1 MDEENKEAKK
11 QDIEP
16 KDTKTSES
24 VENKNEEQQAEVKQE
39 ETSTIKKEEIEKE
52 EIPTSKQE
60 ETKTEDTSKDEPKE
74 ISKEEQPKEPKKEIK
89 KEEPKNTTKKVET
102 KTFEKSKVENKKNN
116 NVIIAI
122 VAVVALVII
131 AIFAYIN
138 MADSPKKVVEE
149 IFQDL
154 KSGNTKESVL
164 ASAFEEENFDEET
177 KKLLF
182 DKLEW
187 KIKEVKEE
195 GDTATVKVEVIN
207 KDFKTAIGNYMQK
220 AIKAAFSGGISN
232 EEDAT
237 NYLMEE
243 LSSDELQTV
252 SSEQTINLEKK
263 DGKWQVSEEN
273 DFVNILLPGFG
284 EALSAFN

>member
-1 MDEENKEAKK
+1 MDEENKEVTK

-16 KDTKTSES
+16 KDMKTNES
-24 VENKNEEQQAEVKQE
+24 VENKKEDQGKKEQVEVKKE
-39 ETSTIKKEEIEKE
+39 ETSTEK
-52 EIPTSKQE
+52 
-60 ETKTEDTSKDEPKE
+60 PKE
-74 ISKEEQPKEPKKEIK
+74 VK
-89 KEEPKNTTKKVET
+89 KEEPKNTTKKTTT
-102 KTFEKSKVENKKNN
+102 KTFEKSKVQNKKTN
-116 NVIIAI
+116 NVAIAI
-122 VAVVALVII
+122 VAVVALIVI

-138 MADSPKKVVEE
+138 MADSPKKVVEK

-154 KSGNTKESVL
+154 KSGNTSQSVL
-164 ASAFEEENFDEET
+164 ASAFEQENFDEET

-187 KIKEVKEE
+187 KILEVKEN
-195 GDTATVKVEVIN
+195 GDTATVKVEVVN

-220 AIKAAFSGGISN
+220 AIKAAFSGGTSN

-237 NYLMEE
+237 NYLIEE
-243 LSSDELQTV
+243 LNNEELQTI